1 MSLPTVCP
9 QRSRGIAIGGSQ
21 GPSPQD
27 LRARITVFEP
37 ITGDV
42 VQQRRHRGKQ
52 SARRHAL
59 IVVAYVF
66 IGVAGSITITRLSVG
81 RFPWETATFTHTT
94 AWRTFDGFLCVTF
107 GFVFTIGMAMLLVNL
122 VGSGVTC
129 PRCFTRNPGA
139 ASVCLTCEL
148 PLPPRP
154 TASLW
159 RRWSSGSG
167 TPNRPR

>member
-1 MSLPTVCP
+1 M
-9 QRSRGIAIGGSQ
+9 
-21 GPSPQD
+21 
-27 LRARITVFEP
+27 FEP

-81 RFPWETATFTHTT
+81 RFPWETAPFTHST
-94 AWRTFDGFLCVTF
+94 AWRTFDGYLCVRF

-122 VGSGVTC
+122 VGSGITC
-129 PRCFTRNPGA
+129 PRCFTRKGRQ
-139 ASVCLTCEL
+139 T
-148 PLPPRP
+148 RP
-154 TASLW
+154 QNA
-159 RRWSSGSG
+159 
-167 TPNRPR
+167 